1 MGCCVS
7 CVCVF
12 ASLGEVLRVLLF
24 WDSLWVSLLGF
35 VDALVFVARLG
46 LWGVGECLP
55 RTGCELWVIKMGVL
69 VGVRELQC
77 YDFGPCS
84 DV

>member
-1 MGCCVS
+1 MLLFG
-7 CVCVF
+7 
-12 ASLGEVLRVLLF
+12 VLCLVLLM
-24 WDSLWVSLLGF
+24 L
-35 VDALVFVARLG
+35 LVFVARLG

-77 YDFGPCS
+77 YGFGACS
-84 DV
+84 DI